1 MSTHHTL
8 RAGPD
13 TCHWG
18 YFDAA
23 LKPVLAVAS
32 GDTVS
37 VDCVSGAPDVLPAPP
52 LEVLPEHRAIHATL
66 KPLMGNGH
74 ILTGPIAIEGAEP
87 GDTLEIR
94 IRTIDFRQNWGWTR
108 IAPLRGT
115 IPEDF
120 PMRKMWHTAIDR
132 QRGVGT
138 TPFGMEIPLAPF
150 FGVMGVAPKPVYG
163 PVTTIIPREFGGNL
177 DLKELVAGTTL
188 YLPIWTKGGLF
199 SVGDGHGVQ
208 GDGEVCT
215 TALETALSGTFELI
229 LRKDLHLDMPR
240 AETPSHH
247 ITLGLDEDLDDAAK
261 QALRQMIKL
270 LGELA
275 DIAPEDAY
283 MLCSLGVDF
292 RVTQL
297 VDGNKGIHGMLAKS
311 LLAQPHVSRE

>member
-66 KPLMGNGH
+66 KPLLGSGH

>member
-1 MSTHHTL
+1 
-8 RAGPD
+8 
-13 TCHWG
+13 
-18 YFDAA
+18 
-23 LKPVLAVAS
+23 
-32 GDTVS
+32 
-37 VDCVSGAPDVLPAPP
+37 
-52 LEVLPEHRAIHATL
+52 
-66 KPLMGNGH
+66 MGNGH

-275 DIAPEDAY
+275 GIAPEDAY

>member
-66 KPLMGNGH
+66 KPLLGSGH
-74 ILTGPIAIEGAEP
+74 ILTGPITIEGAEP

-208 GDGEVCT
+208 GDGEVCI

>member
-1 MSTHHTL
+1 MSRHHTL
-8 RAGPD
+8 RAGPE

-18 YFDAA
+18 YFDAG
-23 LKPVLAVAS
+23 LKPVLTVAS
-32 GDTVS
+32 GDMVS
-37 VDCVSGAPDVLPAPP
+37 VDCVSGAPDAMPGSPF
-52 LEVLPEHRAIHATL
+52 EVLPEQRAIHAKLT
-66 KPLMGNGH
+66 PLLGSGH
-74 ILTGPIAIEGAEP
+74 ILTGPIVIEGAVP

-94 IRTIDFRQNWGWTR
+94 IHTIDFRQNWGWTR

-120 PMRKMWHTAIDR
+120 PVRKLWHTAIDR

-150 FGVMGVAPKPVYG
+150 FGVMGVAPKPAYG
-163 PVTTIIPREFGGNL
+163 RVTSIVPREFGGNL

-229 LRKDLHLDMPR
+229 LRKDLRLDMPR
-240 AETPSHH
+240 AETPTHH

-261 QALRQMIKL
+261 QALRHMIKL

-275 DIAPEDAY
+275 GIAPEDAY

-297 VDGNKGIHGMLAKS
+297 VDGNRGIHGMLAKS
-311 LLAQPHVSRE
+311 LLARKLGAGA

>member
-1 MSTHHTL
+1 MSKHHTL
-8 RAGPD
+8 RAGPE

-18 YFDAA
+18 YFDAG
-23 LKPVLAVAS
+23 LKPVLSVAS

-37 VDCVSGAPDVLPAPP
+37 VDCVSGAPEVMPGPP
-52 LEVLPEHRAIHATL
+52 FEVLPEQRAIHAKLTPFL
-66 KPLMGNGH
+66 GGGH

-87 GDTLEIR
+87 GDTLEVR
-94 IRTIDFRQNWGWTR
+94 IRGIDFRQNWGWTR

-120 PMRKMWHTAIDR
+120 PTRKLWHTAIDR
-132 QRGVGT
+132 QRGIGT

-150 FGVMGVAPKPVYG
+150 FGVMGVAPRPIYG

-177 DLKELVAGTTL
+177 DLKELVAGATL

-208 GDGEVCT
+208 GDGEVCI

-275 DIAPEDAY
+275 GIAPEDAY

>member
-66 KPLMGNGH
+66 KPLLGSGH

-275 DIAPEDAY
+275 GIAPEDAY

>member
-8 RAGPD
+8 RAGPN

-66 KPLMGNGH
+66 KPLLGSGH

-177 DLKELVAGTTL
+177 DLKELVAGTAL
-188 YLPIWTKGGLF
+188 Y
-199 SVGDGHGVQ
+199 
-208 GDGEVCT
+208 
-215 TALETALSGTFELI
+215 
-229 LRKDLHLDMPR
+229 
-240 AETPSHH
+240 
-247 ITLGLDEDLDDAAK
+247 
-261 QALRQMIKL
+261 
-270 LGELA
+270 
-275 DIAPEDAY
+275 
-283 MLCSLGVDF
+283 
-292 RVTQL
+292 
-297 VDGNKGIHGMLAKS
+297 
-311 LLAQPHVSRE
+311 

>member
-66 KPLMGNGH
+66 KPLMGSGH

-199 SVGDGHGVQ
+199 SVGDGHGAQ

-275 DIAPEDAY
+275 GIAPEDAY